1 MGLFLKANIVLKELC
16 KFKLVRI
23 SIWTADLNDF
33 QYPMFLILLQAI
45 KNEIKGKKLYDQFID
60 FFVVR
65 IFFVIVCYCISTGLN
80 TDSTLKKNLC
90 LNPILERVH
99 STEVGFTCKFF
110 FSFLKH

>member
-33 QYPMFLILLQAI
+33 RYPMFIILLQAI

-60 FFVVR
+60 FFCCEDF
-65 IFFVIVCYCISTGLN
+65 FFVIVCYCIPTGLN

-99 STEVGFTCKFF
+99 STEVDFTCKFF
-110 FSFLKH
+110 FLF

>member
-33 QYPMFLILLQAI
+33 RYPMFIILLQAI

-60 FFVVR
+60 FF
-65 IFFVIVCYCISTGLN
+65 L
-80 TDSTLKKNLC
+80 L
-90 LNPILERVH
+90 
-99 STEVGFTCKFF
+99 
-110 FSFLKH
+110 

>member
-33 QYPMFLILLQAI
+33 RYPMFLILLQAI

-60 FFVVR
+60 FFCCEDFFLLLFVTVYPQVSTR
-65 IFFVIVCYCISTGLN
+65 IVL
-80 TDSTLKKNLC
+80 
-90 LNPILERVH
+90 
-99 STEVGFTCKFF
+99 
-110 FSFLKH
+110 